1 MELFRTDIHKSFKSE
16 GLEAPSIIL
25 HASGIA
31 QKHQERAGWS
41 TAGRAI
47 SGDYENYK
55 QQAACSSDQV
65 ASSSS
70 SSKSTIRMKKT
81 SSAAIAEK
89 EIKNHSHHDNGSVN
103 KITRHGVTT
112 TRSSFARH

>member
-1 MELFRTDIHKSFKSE
+1 MKMFRTEIHKSFKSE

-41 TAGRAI
+41 AAGRAI

-55 QQAACSSDQV
+55 QQESCSSDQV

-70 SSKSTIRMKKT
+70 SKSTMRMKKT

-89 EIKNHSHHDNGSVN
+89 EIKNRSHYDNGSVN